1 MQLNN
6 AMNKENLSKL
16 EGIINKLSILK
27 LKLESN
33 TVNQEDLDVLDAMI
47 IREKKLLSDIADSIE
62 DVTYMKPYLKK
73 CGSTYNISICPSM
86 SRRMGFSEDSRDI
99 IYVLD
104 KESEILIIKKA
115 NEYEDFIG
123 YKKYKAHKSK
133 STAKG
138 ITFNLGIPRK
148 ILDSIIEDSE
158 AQMRVAVRKGVIEIR
173 KK

>member
-1 MQLNN
+1 MKLNN
-6 AMNKENLSKL
+6 VINKENLSKL
-16 EGIINKLSILK
+16 EGIINELSILK

-33 TVNQEDLDVLDAMI
+33 TIKQEDLDTLDTI
-47 IREKKLLSDIADSIE
+47 IIKERMLLSNIADSIE

-86 SRRMGFSEDSRDI
+86 SKRMGLSEDSRNI

-104 KESEILIIKKA
+104 KESEILIVKKVD
-115 NEYEDFIG
+115 EHEDFIG

-133 STAKG
+133 STVKG

-148 ILDSIIEDSE
+148 MLDNIIEDSE
-158 AQMRVAVRKGVIEIR
+158 TQIRVAVRKGVIEI
-173 KK
+173 KKK